1 MKPLLARNTRTIR
14 SVTSL
19 AVLVWLLWGGEW
31 MAAQTTDQEYQVK
44 AAFLF
49 HFTQLVDWPEDT
61 PTDSS
66 DSLFLCTVDPDP
78 FQGALEGIVAGKA
91 IGNRTLKVRHLKRA
105 DETSGCQVL
114 FLGKAQGKR
123 IPGLLA
129 DLHSA
134 PVLTVG
140 ETPGF
145 LEAGGMIGFVIEE
158 NKVRFRINLE
168 AAKSARLKIGSRLL
182 ILAQAVIGDSQAR

>member
-1 MKPLLARNTRTIR
+1 MKPLLARNPRTIR

-19 AVLVWLLWGGEW
+19 AVLVSLLWGGER
-31 MAAQTTDQEYQVK
+31 MGAQSTDQEYQVK

-49 HFTQLVDWPEDT
+49 HFTQLVDWPD
-61 PTDSS
+61 DALAGSS
-66 DSLFLCTVDPDP
+66 DSVFLCTLEPDP

-91 IGNRTLKVRHLKRA
+91 IGNRILKVRHLKRPEELA
-105 DETSGCQVL
+105 GCQVL

-129 DLHSA
+129 DLHST

-145 LEAGGMIGFVIEE
+145 LEAGGMIGFVLEE

-182 ILAQAVIGDSQAR
+182 ILAQAVISDNPAR